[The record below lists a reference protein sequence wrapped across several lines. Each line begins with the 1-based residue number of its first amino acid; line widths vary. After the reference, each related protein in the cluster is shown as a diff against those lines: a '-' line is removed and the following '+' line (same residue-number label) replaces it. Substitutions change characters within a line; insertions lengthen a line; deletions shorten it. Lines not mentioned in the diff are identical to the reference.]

1 MTESRNHHFV
11 PQGYL
16 RGFGWKRG
24 KHHMVIVHDF
34 KEQKTYEAN
43 TRNVCAQRDFMRFDF
58 NDRAPDWLEN
68 ELGKLESNAVTAI
81 RDVASSGDFRG
92 GNRNHILNLIA
103 VLAVRS
109 PEQRESMRDFHARVA
124 ERMLDL
130 LLENK
135 EDWEKHKRDMEQET
149 GKKSPVTYE
158 EARDFHMR
166 RQYRIE
172 VARERHIQTEVN
184 LHQTVLQLLDQRRW
198 TLYLVS
204 GDYGEFITTSRP
216 VVLTYINPENVP
228 APLRYSPG
236 FALEN
241 TEIYFPLTSKA
252 LLVDRWD
259 GEEATVGAAP
269 QTFVGVMNHQMIRH
283 SYGLAMSA
291 SRKVLYHDPLMRLR
305 WDDQLISRFTTQPSA
320 EDVAQFKQTH
330 GVL

>member
-34 KEQKTYEAN
+34 KEQKTYKAN

-92 GNRNHILNLIA
+92 GNRNHILNLMA

-149 GKKSPVTYE
+149 VTHFG
-158 EARDFHMR
+158 RLR
-166 RQYRIE
+166 GP
-172 VARERHIQTEVN
+172 
-184 LHQTVLQLLDQRRW
+184 LQMAPPCIRLLA
-198 TLYLVS
+198 TKC
-204 GDYGEFITTSRP
+204 
-216 VVLTYINPENVP
+216 VP
-228 APLRYSPG
+228 S
-236 FALEN
+236 
-241 TEIYFPLTSKA
+241 
-252 LLVDRWD
+252 
-259 GEEATVGAAP
+259 
-269 QTFVGVMNHQMIRH
+269 RH
-283 SYGLAMSA
+283 SLSCPIEADCRHSI
-291 SRKVLYHDPLMRLR
+291 L
-305 WDDQLISRFTTQPSA
+305 
-320 EDVAQFKQTH
+320 
-330 GVL
+330 